1 MGKYKLINKFT
12 LISSLFIMLIL
23 TTGMSNQNNSFSGK
37 IFKNIYIEQV
47 YVGKMKLDEAKDAVD
62 KKYLLKPIY
71 IKYKDKTWCIKPED
85 IDLSYN
91 IDDAVKNAYS
101 YTRSDSNIENIKRK
115 STLKYFFTEKERE
128 SIKNNEE
135 LLTLWTK
142 KESYIKLNGGMLR
155 DAIGLDINNINVI
168 YDTFKL
174 DDYIITICK
183 SK

>member
-1 MGKYKLINKFT
+1 MQWQKIKN
-12 LISSLFIMLIL
+12 SLGTFYY
-23 TTGMSNQNNSFSGK
+23 SFSKTSKELLEIALKEEKITSYKISESINGK
-37 IFKNIYIEQV
+37 PYIDNSNIF
-47 YVGKMKLDEAKDAVD
+47 
-62 KKYLLKPIY
+62 
-71 IKYKDKTWCIKPED
+71 
-85 IDLSYN
+85 YN
-91 IDDAVKNAYS
+91 ISHKNKMVGLII
-101 YTRSDSNIENIKRK
+101 SDSEVGLDIEYADTENIKRK

-128 SIKNNEE
+128 SITNNEE

-174 DDYIITICK
+174 DNYIITICK

>member
-1 MGKYKLINKFT
+1 MQWQKIKN
-12 LISSLFIMLIL
+12 SLGTFYY
-23 TTGMSNQNNSFSGK
+23 SFSKTSKELLEIALKEEGITSYKILKSKNGK
-37 IFKNIYIEQV
+37 PYLENSNIF
-47 YVGKMKLDEAKDAVD
+47 
-62 KKYLLKPIY
+62 
-71 IKYKDKTWCIKPED
+71 
-85 IDLSYN
+85 YN
-91 IDDAVKNAYS
+91 ISHKNKMVGLII
-101 YTRSDSNIENIKRK
+101 SDSEVGLDIEYVDTENIKRK

-128 SIKNNEE
+128 SITNNEE

>member
-1 MGKYKLINKFT
+1 MQWQKIKN
-12 LISSLFIMLIL
+12 SLGTFYY
-23 TTGMSNQNNSFSGK
+23 SFSKTSKELLEIALKEEGITSYKILKSKNGK
-37 IFKNIYIEQV
+37 PYLDNSNIF
-47 YVGKMKLDEAKDAVD
+47 
-62 KKYLLKPIY
+62 
-71 IKYKDKTWCIKPED
+71 
-85 IDLSYN
+85 YN
-91 IDDAVKNAYS
+91 ISHKNKMVGLII
-101 YTRSDSNIENIKRK
+101 SDSEVGLDIEYVDTENIKRK

-128 SIKNNEE
+128 SITNNEE

-174 DDYIITICK
+174 DNYIITICK

>member
-1 MGKYKLINKFT
+1 MQWQKIKN
-12 LISSLFIMLIL
+12 SLGTFYY
-23 TTGMSNQNNSFSGK
+23 SFSKTSKELLEIALKEEGITYYKISESINGK
-37 IFKNIYIEQV
+37 PYIDNSNIF
-47 YVGKMKLDEAKDAVD
+47 
-62 KKYLLKPIY
+62 
-71 IKYKDKTWCIKPED
+71 
-85 IDLSYN
+85 YN
-91 IDDAVKNAYS
+91 ISHKNKMVGLII
-101 YTRSDSNIENIKRK
+101 SDSEVGLDIEYVDTENIKRK

-128 SIKNNEE
+128 SITNNEE

-174 DDYIITICK
+174 DNYIITICK

>member
-1 MGKYKLINKFT
+1 MQWQKIEN
-12 LISSLFIMLIL
+12 SLGTFYY
-23 TTGMSNQNNSFSGK
+23 SFSKTSKELLEIALKEEGITSYKILKSKNGK
-37 IFKNIYIEQV
+37 PYLENSNIF
-47 YVGKMKLDEAKDAVD
+47 
-62 KKYLLKPIY
+62 
-71 IKYKDKTWCIKPED
+71 
-85 IDLSYN
+85 YN
-91 IDDAVKNAYS
+91 ISHKNKMVGLII
-101 YTRSDSNIENIKRK
+101 SNSEVGLDIEYIDTESIKRK

-128 SIKNNEE
+128 SITNNEE

-174 DDYIITICK
+174 DNYIITICK

>member
-1 MGKYKLINKFT
+1 MQWQKIEN
-12 LISSLFIMLIL
+12 SLGTFYY
-23 TTGMSNQNNSFSGK
+23 SFSKTSKELLEIALKEEKITSYKISESINGK
-37 IFKNIYIEQV
+37 PYIDNSNIF
-47 YVGKMKLDEAKDAVD
+47 
-62 KKYLLKPIY
+62 
-71 IKYKDKTWCIKPED
+71 
-85 IDLSYN
+85 YN
-91 IDDAVKNAYS
+91 ISHKNKMVGLII
-101 YTRSDSNIENIKRK
+101 SDSEVGLDIEYIDTENIKRK

-128 SIKNNEE
+128 SITNNEE

-174 DDYIITICK
+174 DNYIITICK

>member
-1 MGKYKLINKFT
+1 MQWQKIKN
-12 LISSLFIMLIL
+12 SLGTFYY
-23 TTGMSNQNNSFSGK
+23 SFSKTSKELLEIALKEEGITSYKILKSKNGK
-37 IFKNIYIEQV
+37 PYLENSNIF
-47 YVGKMKLDEAKDAVD
+47 
-62 KKYLLKPIY
+62 
-71 IKYKDKTWCIKPED
+71 
-85 IDLSYN
+85 YN
-91 IDDAVKNAYS
+91 ISHKNKMVGLVI
-101 YTRSDSNIENIKRK
+101 SNSEVGLDMEYIDTESIKRQ

-128 SIKNNEE
+128 SITNNEE

-174 DDYIITICK
+174 DNYIITICK

>member
-1 MGKYKLINKFT
+1 MQWQKIKN
-12 LISSLFIMLIL
+12 SLGTFYY
-23 TTGMSNQNNSFSGK
+23 SFSKTSKGLLEIALKEEGITSYKILKSKNGK
-37 IFKNIYIEQV
+37 PYLENSNIF
-47 YVGKMKLDEAKDAVD
+47 
-62 KKYLLKPIY
+62 
-71 IKYKDKTWCIKPED
+71 
-85 IDLSYN
+85 YN
-91 IDDAVKNAYS
+91 ISHKNKMVGLII
-101 YTRSDSNIENIKRK
+101 SDSEVGLDIEYVDTESIKRK

-128 SIKNNEE
+128 SITNNEE

>member
-1 MGKYKLINKFT
+1 MQWQKIKN
-12 LISSLFIMLIL
+12 SLGTFYY
-23 TTGMSNQNNSFSGK
+23 SFSKTSKELLEIALKEEKITSYKISKSINGK
-37 IFKNIYIEQV
+37 PYIDNSNIF
-47 YVGKMKLDEAKDAVD
+47 
-62 KKYLLKPIY
+62 
-71 IKYKDKTWCIKPED
+71 
-85 IDLSYN
+85 YN
-91 IDDAVKNAYS
+91 ISHKNKMVGLII
-101 YTRSDSNIENIKRK
+101 SDSEVGLDIEYIDTENIKRK

-128 SIKNNEE
+128 SITNNEE

-174 DDYIITICK
+174 DNYIITICK